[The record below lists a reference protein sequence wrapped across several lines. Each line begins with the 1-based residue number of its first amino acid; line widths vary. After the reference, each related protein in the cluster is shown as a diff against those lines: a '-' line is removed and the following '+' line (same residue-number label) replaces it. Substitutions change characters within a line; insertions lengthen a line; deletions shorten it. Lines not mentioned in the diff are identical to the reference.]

1 LGNSLFYLD
10 PLKIFSYTP
19 VLLALSDYGVRH
31 KRKIIGQNGLCPVR
45 LAPVFNLQKKIFIG
59 RSFMGRVAIIGVG
72 QSAFVRGYPGS
83 IRELAFE
90 GFKEC
95 MADAQV
101 SVKEIDASV
110 ICSAPEYDKQRSPAG
125 VFAEYLGLTPQ
136 PTFYVETLCS
146 SSSTGVKLAY
156 SLIKSG
162 LHDVVVVLGFQKM
175 SEISSAESQER
186 MGRGAD
192 IQWES
197 PFGTMMPAYYAMY
210 ARAHMKKY
218 GTTPEDLAL
227 IRVKAS
233 TYGQINEKAVYRKP
247 VALDMF
253 SDPQSPM
260 SGPVASP
267 LRVGDCCANADGSSC
282 IILASEEKAKALSKK
297 PVWILGVGAASS
309 PVNMA
314 GRALFTGLAVG
325 EEAGKQAY
333 KMAGVSP
340 KDVDVAEVHDCFTI
354 AEMMAYENLGFAK
367 PGEGKDLIK
376 SKETYKEGI
385 IPVNVDGG
393 LLSKGHP
400 IGATGGSQIRTIVLQ
415 LRGQAGDMQV
425 KNPEI
430 GLVHNIG
437 GVGLYGNVTI
447 LGRS

>member
-1 LGNSLFYLD
+1 
-10 PLKIFSYTP
+10 
-19 VLLALSDYGVRH
+19 
-31 KRKIIGQNGLCPVR
+31 
-45 LAPVFNLQKKIFIG
+45 
-59 RSFMGRVAIIGVG
+59 MGKVGIIGVG

-90 GFKEC
+90 GFKEA
-95 MADAQV
+95 MQDAKI
-101 SVKEIDASV
+101 SVKDIDASI

-146 SSSTGVKLAY
+146 SSTTGLKLAY
-156 SLIKSG
+156 SLVKSG
-162 LHDVVVVLGFQKM
+162 LHDMVLVLGFQKM

-210 ARAHMKKY
+210 ARAHMAKY

-233 TYGQINEKAVYRKP
+233 TYGQINEKAVYRKA
-247 VALDMF
+247 VALEMF
-253 SDPQSPM
+253 TDPENAM

-282 IILASEEKAKALSKK
+282 LIVAGEEKAKALSKN
-297 PVWILGVGAASS
+297 PVWILGIGAASA
-309 PVNMA
+309 PVNMSGRDLLTGLTVGELA
-314 GRALFTGLAVG
+314 GR
-325 EEAGKQAY
+325 QAY
-333 KMAGVSP
+333 RMAGLTP
-340 KDVDVAEVHDCFTI
+340 KDIDVAEVHDCFTI

-367 PGEGKDLIK
+367 PGQGRELIRN
-376 SKETYKEGI
+376 KETYKEGS

-400 IGATGGSQIRTIVLQ
+400 IGATGGSQVRTIVLQ
-415 LRGQAGDMQV
+415 LRGEAGAIQV
-425 KNPEI
+425 KDPEI

-437 GVGLYGNVTI
+437 GVGLYGNVVI